1 MTYTPRIIKNI
12 KIVNKSGNPLPRYTH
27 MDDSGLDIC
36 AFLEEDLIIKPG
48 ERALVQTGIYVA
60 IPEGYEFQ
68 VRSRSGLALKKGIF
82 VLNSPGTI
90 DAGYRNSIGVI
101 LYNSSKDDFTV
112 KNGDRIAQLVLQAV
126 PTVVWQKVESLD
138 DTERGMGGYGSS
150 GV

>member
-1 MTYTPRIIKNI
+1 MTYTPRIQKNI
-12 KIVNKSGNPLPRYTH
+12 KIVNKSGNPLPKYAH

-60 IPEGYEFQ
+60 IPDGYEFQ

-101 LYNSSKDDFTV
+101 LYNSSKDNFTV

-126 PTVVWQKVESLD
+126 PMVVWQEVESLD